1 MGDMEHAADRLD
13 EIQARA
19 DQATAGPWEV
29 DNDYDI
35 MGRRPGLSPDPE
47 MDPVIGH
54 LERDED
60 DEFVIAA
67 RTDVPALVAALRA
80 VLDLH
85 KPMRIY
91 EHEDSCEDE
100 SEEHREERHV
110 ESAES
115 IGEHYCLDLPMGI
128 TLCSECSHDLDFD
141 GRDYPCPTAVAIEAA
156 LGEGS

>member
-1 MGDMEHAADRLD
+1 MQASERLA

-47 MDPVIGH
+47 LDPVIGH

-60 DEFVIAA
+60 DDFVTHA

-85 KPMRIY
+85 KPRDWHGKNICDACS
-91 EHEDSCEDE
+91 ETEDSLFME
-100 SEEHREERHV
+100 
-110 ESAES
+110 
-115 IGEHYCLDLPMGI
+115 
-128 TLCSECSHDLDFD
+128 
-141 GRDYPCPTAVAIEAA
+141 YPCPTVRAVADALGAA
-156 LGEGS
+156 L